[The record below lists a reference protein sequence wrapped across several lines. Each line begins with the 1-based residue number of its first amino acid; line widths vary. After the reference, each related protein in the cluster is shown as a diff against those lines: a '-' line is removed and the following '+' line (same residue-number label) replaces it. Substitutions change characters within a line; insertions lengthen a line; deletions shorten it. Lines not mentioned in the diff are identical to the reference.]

1 MPHDLIVKEKR
12 NVHVE
17 IFNNLSPSKALT
29 DSNISKNAK
38 QSQIKPMMTI
48 CRWVPENF
56 LNAEKLRNCTNFAII
71 VLNRPINGEREIV
84 ESLWN
89 HGEI

>member
-1 MPHDLIVKEKR
+1 
-12 NVHVE
+12 
-17 IFNNLSPSKALT
+17 
-29 DSNISKNAK
+29 
-38 QSQIKPMMTI
+38 MTI

-56 LNAEKLRNCTNFAII
+56 LNAEKLRNCANFAVI